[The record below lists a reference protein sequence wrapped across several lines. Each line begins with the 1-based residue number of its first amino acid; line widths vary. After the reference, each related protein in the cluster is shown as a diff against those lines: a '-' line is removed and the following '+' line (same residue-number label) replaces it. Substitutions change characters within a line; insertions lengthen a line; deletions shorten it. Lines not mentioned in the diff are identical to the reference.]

1 MMTKSQKRRGRRG
14 LGAAALILAAGGLL
28 AVTAPTA
35 ARASSGAPQGSSTCP
50 QQIRSTVRTGKFA
63 GIVSAVR
70 IGSNCPAVQ
79 TTSNPA
85 NGTPPLLFHGGSVMM
100 TPSTSPLVVTPIFWN
115 PASYPIAN
123 SYKKILDGYLSD
135 VAAASGVR
143 TNVFSVLN
151 EYYGT
156 NGKIHYNVTLGSPVS
171 DSHAL
176 PASGCTVAS
185 TDTTGIYAD
194 GTGYSACLDDA
205 QLQAEINRV
214 VTAGGL
220 PVNLSHIYVLYLPK
234 HVESC
239 FNPGSTTTSANE
251 CTINY
256 QPSAAYCAYHS
267 QISNG
272 TVYANMPYPV
282 YSSAT
287 GFTCGSDAVYGVIE
301 SPNNNPDADTE
312 ISPTS
317 HETSEAITDPDT
329 QTGWYDSSG
338 FEIGDE
344 CAYVYGTPSGSAG
357 KYYNQVINGQ
367 HFLTQEEFSNKDF
380 AITSDGCVQAA
391 KDEA

>member
-1 MMTKSQKRRGRRG
+1 MTKSQKRRGRRG

-35 ARASSGAPQGSSTCP
+35 ASASSGAPQGSSVCP
-50 QQIRSTVRTGKFA
+50 QQIRSTVRTGNFA
-63 GIVSAVR
+63 GIVSPVR
-70 IGSNCPAVQ
+70 IGGSCPAVHS
-79 TTSNPA
+79 TSNPA

-100 TPSTSPLVVTPIFWN
+100 TPSTSPLVITPIFWN
-115 PASYPIAN
+115 PASYPMAS
-123 SYKKILDGYLSD
+123 SYKKLLKTYLSD
-135 VAAASGVR
+135 VAAASGVH
-143 TNVFSVLN
+143 TNVYSVLN
-151 EYYGT
+151 EYHGA
-156 NGKIHYNVTLGSPVS
+156 NGQIHYDVTLGTLIS

-176 PASGCTVAS
+176 PSSGCTVAS

-194 GTGYSACLDDA
+194 GSGYSACLDDA

-239 FNPGSTTTSANE
+239 FYAGSTTTSSNE

-256 QPSAAYCAYHS
+256 EPSAAYCAYHS

-272 TVYANMPYPV
+272 TVYANLPYPI
-282 YSSAT
+282 YTSAT
-287 GFTCGSDAVYGVIE
+287 GFTCGSEAVYGVEE

-329 QTGWYDSSG
+329 RTGWYDSSG
-338 FEIGDE
+338 YEIGDE
-344 CAYVYGTPSGSAG
+344 CAYIYGTPSGSAG
-357 KYYNQVINGQ
+357 QYYNQVINGQ

-380 AITSDGCVQAA
+380 AITGGGCVQAA